1 MRKKALI
8 RKTIQKRAEDLKTLQ
23 EQRADKIQQ
32 MKDLSD
38 TAETEKRAFSEEEET
53 QFDAL
58 EKDVQAID
66 KTIERIERA
75 RAIKLKITTNKE
87 HKDLEEKELEEREER
102 AFEAYI
108 RKSCGADN
116 VQERAG
122 EQNLT
127 MGNNGAIVP
136 TTIANRIITAVK
148 DICPIYARAT
158 MYHVNGTLKVPV
170 WGKANTSHDITVGYQ
185 EEFTELTAD
194 SGRFT
199 SIDLSGYLAGALTL
213 IGRTVANNTQVNVV
227 SFIIGEMAK
236 AIAEFL
242 EKELLTGTTKAQG
255 ALNTTNKITA
265 ASATAIT
272 ADELISLQASVKQAY
287 QKDACWIMNPTT
299 FTMLR
304 KLKDGNNRYLL
315 QDDIT
320 GEFPYRL
327 LGKPVYV
334 SDNMPDAKA
343 DAKTVLYG
351 DLSGLSVN
359 MRENVQI
366 QVLQEKYA
374 TQHAVGIVAWFEFD
388 SKITDA
394 QKLAVLVMKNG

>member
-1 MRKKALI
+1 MRKKVLV
-8 RKTIQKRAEDLKTLQ
+8 RRTIQVRSEDLKSLQ

-75 RAIKLKITTNKE
+75 RAIKLKVTTNKE
-87 HKDLEEKELEEREER
+87 HEELENKELEEREER

-108 RKSCGADN
+108 RKSCGTEGI
-116 VQERAG
+116 QERAG

-127 MGNNGAIVP
+127 MGNNGAIIP
-136 TTIANRIITAVK
+136 TTIANRIVTAVK

-194 SGRFT
+194 SGKFT

-213 IGRTVANNTQVNVV
+213 IGRTVANNAQVNVV

-255 ALNTTNKITA
+255 ALSTTNTMTA

-272 ADELISLQASVKQAY
+272 ADELIGLQASVKQAY
-287 QKDACWIMNPTT
+287 QKDACWIMHPTT

-327 LGKPVYV
+327 LGKPVFV
-334 SDNMPDAKA
+334 SDNMPTVKA
-343 DAKTVLYG
+343 DAKAVLYG

-394 QKLAVLVMKNG
+394 QKLAVLAMKNG

>member
-53 QFDAL
+53 QFDTL

-127 MGNNGAIVP
+127 MGNNGAIIP

-334 SDNMPDAKA
+334 SDNMPDAKV

>member
-1 MRKKALI
+1 MRKKVLI
-8 RKTIQKRAEDLKTLQ
+8 RKTIQKRAEDLKSLQ

-53 QFDAL
+53 QFDVL
-58 EKDVQAID
+58 EKEVQAID

-75 RAIKLKITTNKE
+75 RAIKLKVTTNEEREK
-87 HKDLEEKELEEREER
+87 LENKELEEREER
-102 AFEAYI
+102 AFEYYI
-108 RKSCGADN
+108 RKACGAEDI
-116 VQERAG
+116 QLRAG

-127 MGNNGAIVP
+127 MGNNGAVIP

-194 SGRFT
+194 SGKFT
-199 SIDLSGYLAGALTL
+199 SIDLTGYLAGALTL
-213 IGRTVANNTQVNVV
+213 IGRTVANNAQINVV

-255 ALNTTNKITA
+255 ALNTTNIVTA

-272 ADELISLQASVKQAY
+272 ADELIGLQASVKQAY
-287 QKDACWIMNPTT
+287 QKDACWIMHPNT
-299 FTMLR
+299 FTALR
-304 KLKDGNNRYLL
+304 KLKDGNGRYLL

-327 LGKPVYV
+327 LGKPVFV
-334 SDNMPDAKA
+334 SDNMPTIKA
-343 DAKTVLYG
+343 DAKAVLYG

-394 QKLAVLVMKNG
+394 QKLAVLAMKNG

>member
-75 RAIKLKITTNKE
+75 RAIKLKVTINKE

-127 MGNNGAIVP
+127 MGNNGAIIP

-170 WGKANTSHDITVGYQ
+170 W
-185 EEFTELTAD
+185 
-194 SGRFT
+194 
-199 SIDLSGYLAGALTL
+199 
-213 IGRTVANNTQVNVV
+213 
-227 SFIIGEMAK
+227 
-236 AIAEFL
+236 
-242 EKELLTGTTKAQG
+242 
-255 ALNTTNKITA
+255 
-265 ASATAIT
+265 
-272 ADELISLQASVKQAY
+272 
-287 QKDACWIMNPTT
+287 
-299 FTMLR
+299 
-304 KLKDGNNRYLL
+304 
-315 QDDIT
+315 
-320 GEFPYRL
+320 
-327 LGKPVYV
+327 
-334 SDNMPDAKA
+334 
-343 DAKTVLYG
+343 
-351 DLSGLSVN
+351 
-359 MRENVQI
+359 
-366 QVLQEKYA
+366 
-374 TQHAVGIVAWFEFD
+374 
-388 SKITDA
+388 
-394 QKLAVLVMKNG
+394 

>member
-53 QFDAL
+53 QFDTL

-127 MGNNGAIVP
+127 MGNNGAIIP

-334 SDNMPDAKA
+334 SDNMPDAKV

-394 QKLAVLVMKNG
+394 QKLAVLVMKNS